1 MRCAKH
7 RSPGACLVLAL
18 AAGVAVTDAW
28 PLVDVSAALAQ
39 EQPSRRRRSA
49 REEKP
54 LELTPAQV
62 ADLTKLAN
70 ERRLNA
76 DDLLAAAKTYTPS
89 GRHDEYILFSSGG
102 QSGQVFV
109 IGVPSMR
116 LLRSIAVFTPES
128 WQGYGFAGE
137 HDRVREELKING
149 KGVDWGDTHH
159 PALSE
164 TKGEYDGQFLFIG
177 DKANARLGVIDL
189 RDFETKQVVK
199 NPLTISDHGA
209 AFVTP
214 NTDYVVEGGQYAT
227 VLGYGY
233 ATPDEYKEAYRGM
246 VTFWKFDRVKGRV
259 DVAQSFAMEL
269 PPYWQD
275 LADAGKNACDG
286 YVFINSFNVEM
297 ATGGVEKGNPP
308 FEAGA
313 SKRDTDYLHIIDW
326 RKAEAAFKAG
336 KAEKINGFPVI
347 RIATS
352 VAEGLLHFTPEPKS
366 PHGVDVTPNGQHI
379 VVAGKLDPHVTVYGA
394 ELLKKAIADK
404 KYSGTDEY
412 GVPILD
418 FDAVKEA
425 QVELGLGP
433 LHTQFDD
440 KGYAYTS
447 LFLDSAVARWSL
459 GGEYAKLH
467 AEQPW
472 KLVAKTP
479 VHYNIG
485 HLCAAEGD
493 TVSPDGRYLIAMN
506 KWSVDRFF
514 PTGPLLPQNFQLVDI
529 GAPGTTMPVLYDS
542 PIGVG
547 EPHYCQMIK
556 ADKLKPF
563 TVYPEIGWNPH
574 TQSLDPAAPQKGK
587 EGVVRS
593 GSKVTVNMT
602 AIRSHFT
609 PEHVEINEGD
619 EVTWR
624 ITVLENAQDA
634 THGFCI
640 GAYNV
645 NLSLEPGE
653 YAEVKFTADKP
664 GTYPFYC
671 TEFCSALHLEM
682 MGYLHI
688 KPRAPGKAD
697 AAPSGTPVAA
707 VPAE

>member
-1 MRCAKH
+1 MIHASHHSR
-7 RSPGACLVLAL
+7 GAALAL
-18 AAGVAVTDAW
+18 VVAAGLALSDVAPFGAG
-28 PLVDVSAALAQ
+28 AALAQ
-39 EQPSRRRRSA
+39 ESPSKSRRRA
-49 REEKP
+49 VKDDKP
-54 LELTPAQV
+54 LELTQAQV

-70 ERRLNA
+70 ERKLNV
-76 DDLLAAAKTYTPS
+76 DDLIAAAKTYMPS
-89 GRHDEYILFSSGG
+89 GRHDEYILFASGG

-116 LLRSIAVFTPES
+116 LLRSISVFTPES
-128 WQGYGFAGE
+128 WQGYGFAGD
-137 HDRVREELKING
+137 HDRVREALKING
-149 KGVDWGDTHH
+149 KDVNWGDTHH

-164 TKGEYDGQFLFIG
+164 TKGDYDGQFLFIG

-189 RDFETKQVVK
+189 RDFETKQIVK

-214 NTDYVVEGGQYAT
+214 NTDYVIEGGQYAT

-233 ATPDEYKEAYRGM
+233 ATPEDYKKSYRGM
-246 VTFWKFDRVKGRV
+246 VTMWKFDRAKGRI
-259 DVAQSFAMEL
+259 DTTQSFALEL

-275 LADAGKNACDG
+275 LADAGKAACDG
-286 YVFINSFNVEM
+286 FFFVNSFNTEM

-308 FEAGA
+308 FEAGV
-313 SKRDTDYLHIIDW
+313 SKRDTDYLHIVDW
-326 RKAEAAFKAG
+326 KKAEAAFKAG

-347 RIATS
+347 KLATS
-352 VAEGLLHFTPEPKS
+352 VAEGVLFFAPEPKS
-366 PHGVDVTPNGQHI
+366 PHGVDVTPNGQFI

-394 ELLKKAIADK
+394 DKIKKAIAEK
-404 KYSGTDEY
+404 KYSATDEY

-418 FDAVKEA
+418 FDAVMEA

-433 LHTQFDD
+433 LHTQFDNQ
-440 KGYAYTS
+440 GYAYTS

-459 GGEYAKLH
+459 GGEYAKQH
-467 AEQPW
+467 AEPAW
-472 KLVAKTP
+472 KLVTKTP

-529 GAPGTTMPVLYDS
+529 TGAGTTMPVIYDA
-542 PIGVG
+542 PVGVG

-563 TVYPEIGWNPH
+563 TVYPEVGWNPH
-574 TQSLDPAAPQKGK
+574 TQSLDPNSPQKGK
-587 EGVVRS
+587 EGVVRN
-593 GSKVTVNMT
+593 GNQVTVNMT
-602 AIRSHFT
+602 AVRSHFT
-609 PEHVEINEGD
+609 PEHVMIEEGD
-619 EVTWR
+619 VVTWR
-624 ITVLENAQDA
+624 ITALENTQDA

-640 GAYNV
+640 GAYNI

-653 YAEVKFTADKP
+653 FAEFTFTADHP
-664 GTYPFYC
+664 GTYPYYC

-688 KPRAPGKAD
+688 KPKSAAKAEAPAD
-697 AAPSGTPVAA
+697 GATPVAA
-707 VPAE
+707 K